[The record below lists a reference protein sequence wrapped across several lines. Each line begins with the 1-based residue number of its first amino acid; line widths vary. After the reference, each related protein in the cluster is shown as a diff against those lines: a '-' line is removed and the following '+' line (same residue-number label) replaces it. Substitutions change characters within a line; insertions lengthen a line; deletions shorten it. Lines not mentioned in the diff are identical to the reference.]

1 MANRLMCVAR
11 RIATGM
17 LLCGLPWGA
26 ALAFIDIFPKIT
38 EMKADQTEVR
48 VTNTGDKPE
57 YVDITL
63 FEVTNPGVPPEEEQR
78 IPLGII
84 KEPYLYAAPFK
95 LSLGPHQDKPV
106 RLKALKR
113 PEREKVYRLGVIPQQ
128 KASVNGTNGNVML
141 INLGYMGLIR
151 QLPLN
156 QVATW
161 RHNCNAQGVQ
171 LEATGTVRVAFSELK
186 QDGKDLDDMN
196 VYPGTPRQIASKAL
210 HGKAQ
215 DKPFTL
221 QCGA

>member
-1 MANRLMCVAR
+1 MANRLTCAAR
-11 RIATGM
+11 KVATGI

-26 ALAFIDIFPKIT
+26 ALAFIDISPKIA
-38 EMKADQTEVR
+38 EMKDDHAEVR

-57 YVDITL
+57 YVEITL

-95 LSLGPHQDKPV
+95 LSLGPRQDKPV
-106 RLKALKR
+106 RLTALKR

-128 KASVNGTNGNVML
+128 KASVSGTAGNVML

-171 LEATGTVRVAFSELK
+171 LEATGTVRVEFSELK
-186 QDGKDLDDMN
+186 QDGKDVDDMN
-196 VYPGTPRQIASKAL
+196 VYPGTPRQIAGKAL
-210 HGKAQ
+210 RGKAQ
-215 DKPFTL
+215 GKAFTL